1 MTQRLGTPLAPHPLS
16 TLSHLPL
23 FLSYKPER
31 GIAVAAGVLSVDV
44 LSLGG
49 VSTSVTFGEMTEA
62 NLDGCTEVDG
72 VMGMGLTDEDER
84 NVFED
89 MVEVRCKA
97 SALVRLSLG

>member
-1 MTQRLGTPLAPHPLS
+1 M
-16 TLSHLPL
+16 
-23 FLSYKPER
+23 
-31 GIAVAAGVLSVDV
+31 

-97 SALVRLSLG
+97 SALVRLLLG